1 MKTEFRKSFIK
12 DIKRLGKDK
21 KLLGRIRDIILEVE
35 AAGSITTIANL
46 KKLKAEGTY
55 YRIRSGNYRL
65 GLIIEHETVVFVR
78 VLHRSEIYRY
88 FP

>member
-1 MKTEFRKSFIK
+1 MVFVSISVGFRSST
-12 DIKRLGKDK
+12 RPTR
-21 KLLGRIRDIILEVE
+21 LGRIGDIILEVE

-65 GLIIEHETVVFVR
+65 GLIIDGDIVTFVR
-78 VLHRSEIYRY
+78 ALHRSEIYRY

>member
-21 KLLGRIRDIILEVE
+21 KLLDRIKNIILEID
-35 AAGSITTIANL
+35 AASSITTIANL

-55 YRIRSGNYRL
+55 YRIRTGSYRV
-65 GLIIEHETVVFVR
+65 GLIIDGDTVTFVR
-78 VLHRSEIYRY
+78 ALHRSEIYRY

>member
-1 MKTEFRKSFIK
+1 MKTEFRKSFVK

-55 YRIRSGNYRL
+55 YRIRSGNYRV
-65 GLIIEHETVVFVR
+65 GLIIDGDTVTFVR
-78 VLHRSEIYRY
+78 ALHRSEIYRY

>member
-1 MKTEFRKSFIK
+1 MKAEFRKSFLK
-12 DIKRLGKDK
+12 DIKRLGKEE
-21 KLLGRIRDIILEVE
+21 KLLGRIKDIILEVE
-35 AAGSITTIANL
+35 AADGIHAVVNL
-46 KKLKAEGTY
+46 KKLKAVGSY

-65 GLIIEHETVVFVR
+65 GLIIEHDTVVFVR

>member
-1 MKTEFRKSFIK
+1 MKTEFRKSFVR

-21 KLLGRIRDIILEVE
+21 KLLDRIKNIILEVE
-35 AAGSITTIANL
+35 ATDSISTIANL
-46 KKLKAEGTY
+46 KKLKAEGFY

-65 GLIIEHETVVFVR
+65 GLIIQNNTVIFVR
-78 VLHRSEIYRY
+78 ALHRSEIYRF